1 MRPADVLRELPVL
14 CGDFDQ
20 GVGYGMQRPHGC
32 DSWLLFLT
40 RRGAGRLRLPHGDH
54 RSGPGEVLLC
64 RPGVAQDY
72 RTDADAGGWAFRWA
86 HLRVR
91 PELERHLRWP
101 ELAPG
106 WLRLRV
112 DDVAERQA
120 LWRRLGEAVRWA
132 GSPHPCG
139 RELALLAVEEALLR
153 LASAV
158 PRAGGPDAR
167 LARVLDL
174 VAARLEARW
183 DVARLAS
190 EAGLSPSRFAHAFR
204 AACGTT
210 PRRWVEDRR
219 IERAVELLRATAL
232 PVAAVAAMV
241 GFDDPF
247 RFATR
252 VKARTGRPPTAWRGR
267 VAPEPG
273 RG

>member
-14 CGDFDQ
+14 CDDFDQ
-20 GVGYGMQRPHGC
+20 SIGYGMVRPQGC

-40 RRGAGRLRLPHGDH
+40 RSGAGRLQLPGGPLVT
-54 RSGPGEVLLC
+54 GPGEVLLC

-72 RTDADAGGWAFRWA
+72 RTDPDTGRWVFRWA

-91 PELERHLRWP
+91 PELEPRLRWP
-101 ELAPG
+101 EIAPG
-106 WLRLRV
+106 WMRLRV
-112 DDVAERQA
+112 DDLEECHA

-132 GSPHPCG
+132 ASRHPCAKD
-139 RELALLAVEEALLR
+139 LALHAIEEVLLR
-153 LASAV
+153 LAAV
-158 PRAGGPDAR
+158 VPQAGGPDAR

-174 VAARLEARW
+174 IAARLEARW
-183 DVARLAS
+183 DVERMAS

-219 IERAVELLRATAL
+219 IERAVQLLRATGLSVAE
-232 PVAAVAAMV
+232 VAAKV

-247 RFATR
+247 HFAVR
-252 VKARTGRPPTAWRGR
+252 VKARTGRAPTAWRGR
-267 VAPEPG
+267 VAPEAG

>member
-14 CGDFDQ
+14 CDDFDQ
-20 GVGYGMQRPHGC
+20 GVGYGMARPHGC

-40 RRGAGRLRLPHGDH
+40 RSGAGRLRLPGGDH
-54 RSGPGEVLLC
+54 ISGPGEVLLC

-72 RTDADAGGWAFRWA
+72 RTDPATGRWAFRWA

-91 PELERHLRWP
+91 PELEPHLRWP
-101 ELAPG
+101 ELSPG
-106 WLRLRV
+106 WMRLRV
-112 DDVAERQA
+112 EAVEERQA
-120 LWRRLGEAVRWA
+120 LWRRLGEAIRWA
-132 GSPHPCG
+132 ASVHPRA
-139 RELALLAVEEALLR
+139 RELALLAVEEVLLR
-153 LASAV
+153 LSAAV
-158 PRAGGPDAR
+158 PRADGPDAR

-183 DVARLAS
+183 DVARMAS

-219 IERAVELLRATAL
+219 IERAVRLLRATGL
-232 PVAAVAAMV
+232 PVAAVAAKV

-247 RFATR
+247 RFAAR
-252 VKARTGRPPTAWRGR
+252 VKARTGRSPTAWRGR
-267 VAPEPG
+267 VAPEGPVG
-273 RG
+273 